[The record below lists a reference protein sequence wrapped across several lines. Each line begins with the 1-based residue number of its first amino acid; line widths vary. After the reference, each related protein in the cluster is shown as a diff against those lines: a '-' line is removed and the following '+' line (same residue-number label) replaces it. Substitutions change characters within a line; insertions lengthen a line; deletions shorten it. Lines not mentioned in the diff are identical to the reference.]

1 MSGPI
6 VSRAQTPGGDV
17 QIGVTLGCVI
27 CNRTDKLLRCSRCKA
42 VFYCTKEHQRR
53 DWKRHKEFCATHS
66 VESIVSDTVSV
77 ASQNSILK
85 STKKDSSV
93 RNCHNSI
100 VPVVSNLSE
109 KSVLETTR
117 ESSTA
122 PVYNDRKR
130 LGGTN
135 KQIEKAKGQSDRKES
150 QNSKRKSNNIKTK
163 GTRTNRV
170 DGWTSPITY
179 EGSSE
184 DTILGA
190 RTESLNPAL
199 EGSRILD
206 NLQDNELNMPI
217 QHHNG
222 MKTFPEIRLT
232 REEFLPSFLH
242 KNKNN
247 LEELIDD
254 ISKNVIRDMDEY
266 GMCVVDNFL
275 GTEKGLAVLNE
286 VLNMYSAGLFKDG
299 QLVSNKAGAND
310 LKTIRGDQITWLD
323 GKEKQCQN
331 IGMLISQVDAVI
343 MRANKMC
350 NNGKMGNYTIN
361 GRTKAMVACYP
372 GYGSHYVKHVDNP
385 NRDGRCITAIYY
397 LNRDWDIKQN
407 GGLLRI
413 FPEGWR
419 DQVADIE
426 PLFDRILFFWSDR
439 RNPHE
444 VQPAYKTRYAIT
456 LWYFDAEERNQA
468 CRRYQRERELYA
480 KKESS

>member
-1 MSGPI
+1 MLI
-6 VSRAQTPGGDV
+6 
-17 QIGVTLGCVI
+17 
-27 CNRTDKLLRCSRCKA
+27 
-42 VFYCTKEHQRR
+42 
-53 DWKRHKEFCATHS
+53 
-66 VESIVSDTVSV
+66 
-77 ASQNSILK
+77 
-85 STKKDSSV
+85 
-93 RNCHNSI
+93 
-100 VPVVSNLSE
+100 
-109 KSVLETTR
+109 
-117 ESSTA
+117 
-122 PVYNDRKR
+122 
-130 LGGTN
+130 GTN
-135 KQIEKAKGQSDRKES
+135 KQIEKIKGQSDRKES

-206 NLQDNELNMPI
+206 NLQDNELDMPI

-222 MKTFPEIRLT
+222 MKNFPEIRLT
-232 REEFLPSFLH
+232 REEEFLPPFLH

-361 GRTKAMVACYP
+361 GRTKVRINDF
-372 GYGSHYVKHVDNP
+372 SN
-385 NRDGRCITAIYY
+385 RCIFNI
-397 LNRDWDIKQN
+397 I
-407 GGLLRI
+407 
-413 FPEGWR
+413 
-419 DQVADIE
+419 
-426 PLFDRILFFWSDR
+426 
-439 RNPHE
+439 
-444 VQPAYKTRYAIT
+444 
-456 LWYFDAEERNQA
+456 
-468 CRRYQRERELYA
+468 
-480 KKESS
+480 

>member
-1 MSGPI
+1 MI
-6 VSRAQTPGGDV
+6 
-17 QIGVTLGCVI
+17 
-27 CNRTDKLLRCSRCKA
+27 LL
-42 VFYCTKEHQRR
+42 FT
-53 DWKRHKEFCATHS
+53 
-66 VESIVSDTVSV
+66 
-77 ASQNSILK
+77 
-85 STKKDSSV
+85 
-93 RNCHNSI
+93 
-100 VPVVSNLSE
+100 
-109 KSVLETTR
+109 
-117 ESSTA
+117 
-122 PVYNDRKR
+122 
-130 LGGTN
+130 GTN
-135 KQIEKAKGQSDRKES
+135 KQIEKIKGQSNHKDRR
-150 QNSKRKSNNIKTK
+150 NSKRKSNNTKTK
-163 GTRTNRV
+163 GTCTNRV

-190 RTESLNPAL
+190 RTELLNPAL

-206 NLQDNELNMPI
+206 NLQDHELDMPT

-222 MKTFPEIRLT
+222 MKNFPEVRLT
-232 REEFLPSFLH
+232 REEELLPPFLH

-254 ISKNVIRDMDEY
+254 ISRNVIRDMDEY

-361 GRTKAMVACYP
+361 GRTKVSIKIV
-372 GYGSHYVKHVDNP
+372 SHF
-385 NRDGRCITAIYY
+385 IYHIVLLSLHMTKVY
-397 LNRDWDIKQN
+397 IGLIFISIFNLCLVLNILTLSK
-407 GGLLRI
+407 
-413 FPEGWR
+413 FMF
-419 DQVADIE
+419 V
-426 PLFDRILFFWSDR
+426 LF
-439 RNPHE
+439 
-444 VQPAYKTRYAIT
+444 
-456 LWYFDAEERNQA
+456 
-468 CRRYQRERELYA
+468 
-480 KKESS
+480 ES

>member
-361 GRTKAMVACYP
+361 GRTKICINILLFGILM
-372 GYGSHYVKHVDNP
+372 SIEHVN
-385 NRDGRCITAIYY
+385 I
-397 LNRDWDIKQN
+397 
-407 GGLLRI
+407 
-413 FPEGWR
+413 
-419 DQVADIE
+419 
-426 PLFDRILFFWSDR
+426 
-439 RNPHE
+439 
-444 VQPAYKTRYAIT
+444 
-456 LWYFDAEERNQA
+456 
-468 CRRYQRERELYA
+468 
-480 KKESS
+480 